1 MPSMQTVIE
10 TAAYRKDAA
19 AAGLTEDERNT
30 VVLLLAANPRAG
42 VLIPGSGGA
51 RKLRV
56 AGRGK
61 GKSGG
66 YRIITYF
73 GGDDI
78 PVFLM
83 SLFSKGEKANLSKAE
98 VNELNRLLSTFA
110 AEYRESVRR
119 RARRR
124 RVK

>member
-1 MPSMQTVIE
+1 MVSMQTVVE
-10 TAAYRKDAA
+10 TAAFRKDAA
-19 AAGLTEDERNT
+19 AAGLTEEARSAI
-30 VVLLLAANPRAG
+30 VLLVAANPRAG

-56 AGRGK
+56 AGRGR

-83 SLFSKGEKANLSKAE
+83 TLFSKGEKANLSKAE

-110 AEYRESVRR
+110 AEYRESVRKRAQR
-119 RARRR
+119 RL
-124 RVK
+124 VK